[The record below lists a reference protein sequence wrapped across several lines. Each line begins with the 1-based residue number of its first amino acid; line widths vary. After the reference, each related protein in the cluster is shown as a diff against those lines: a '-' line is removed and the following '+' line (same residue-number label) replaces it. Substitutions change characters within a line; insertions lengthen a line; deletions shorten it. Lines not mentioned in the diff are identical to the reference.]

1 MQGILHK
8 GSSPEN
14 RRLAYGMSY
23 KIECTSDKGNN
34 LNENNH

>member
-1 MQGILHK
+1 MQGILRK
-8 GSSPEN
+8 DSSLEN
-14 RRLAYGMSY
+14 RRSAYGMSY